1 MVPGD
6 GASGSAEPE
15 SDRRERRTMD
25 RLKSALAAAVML
37 VGVSGAWA
45 LAEAQSTIP
54 TDAQRRE
61 CERNGGYWDTA
72 ADFCKVGSKDKA
84 RSQGPAS

>member
-1 MVPGD
+1 
-6 GASGSAEPE
+6 
-15 SDRRERRTMD
+15 MD

-45 LAEAQSTIP
+45 LPAAQGTIP

-61 CERNGGYWDTA
+61 CERNGGYWDA
-72 ADFCKVGSKDKA
+72 AAGFCKVGSKDKA
-84 RSQGPAS
+84 GPHVPAS